1 MFFEAVAERAG
12 GKSKQLR
19 RLGLPVARHAKSLE
33 DQFFL
38 VALDDL
44 FERLEGHFE
53 EARAYF
59 ESRVE
64 PELLYKENFVDRAIV
79 DVLICGSRSVR
90 ARIW

>member
-1 MFFEAVAERAG
+1 MARIADAERA
-12 GKSKQLR
+12 R
-19 RLGLPVARHAKSLE
+19 RLARAILSDVLLYNRDAVREGLER
-33 DQFFL
+33 
-38 VALDDL
+38 DDL
-44 FERLEGHFE
+44 FERLGGHFE

-64 PELLYKENFVDRAIV
+64 PELLHKENFVDRAIV